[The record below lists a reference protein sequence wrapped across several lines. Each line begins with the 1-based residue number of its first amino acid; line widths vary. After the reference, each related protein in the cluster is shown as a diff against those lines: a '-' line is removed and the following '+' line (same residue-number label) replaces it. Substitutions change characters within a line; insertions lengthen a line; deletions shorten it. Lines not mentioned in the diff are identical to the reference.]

1 MFHAGVVFANLVWE
15 RFSTKVPSS
24 APAVLGWF
32 SARGR
37 PEASGSPQ
45 RCLSEP
51 CQRETSGT
59 SLGIWLLFPEGP
71 PVREMIA
78 NVMFIVFSLQT
89 QAATVLSTLF
99 SLARLC
105 LRAALAVGVIILPI
119 L

>member
-24 APAVLGWF
+24 APATLGWF

-59 SLGIWLLFPEGP
+59 SLGIWLLSPEGP
-71 PVREMIA
+71 PAYDTPMTIHVDERQKLTQCCKA
-78 NVMFIVFSLQT
+78 IVHQLKISN
-89 QAATVLSTLF
+89 S
-99 SLARLC
+99 
-105 LRAALAVGVIILPI
+105 
-119 L
+119 